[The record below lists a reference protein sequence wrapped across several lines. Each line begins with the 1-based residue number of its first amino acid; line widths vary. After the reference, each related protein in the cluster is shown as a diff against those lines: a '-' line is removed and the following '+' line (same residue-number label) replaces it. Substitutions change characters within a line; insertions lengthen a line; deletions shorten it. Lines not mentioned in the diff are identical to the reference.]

1 MRVKTLLVLAIAL
14 AGCRTSDAPTARL
27 ISGPHLQAMPAVT
40 AEMAPAPPGP
50 ASVSEPLRALAATFD
65 GDVGIA
71 VMDVQAGWISGVQG
85 ERSFPQQ
92 SVAKLW
98 VALNV
103 LDRVDRGELR
113 LDTPI
118 MVRPQDLSV
127 FSQPIAAEVRP
138 NGLLVTTVS
147 DLIRRALVQSDNAA
161 DDILIRISGGVAAVD
176 GTIANRRLGRLAV
189 GDEQMHLQ
197 SHIAG
202 LTWEPRFA
210 GQAPEFSAARAQV
223 PAEVRLARIAE
234 YVAAPPDGATPNATV
249 RALAQLARGRL
260 LSPAST
266 AVMLADMHAAR
277 TGRMRL
283 AGGLEPGWRIAHKTG
298 TGPDFRGEAVGIN
311 DVGILT
317 APDGHQYAVAVYI
330 ARTRAPNQDRLAM
343 MREVT
348 RTVIE
353 HWRSTQPGYIPP
365 EADPAAAGITVAM
378 RGDASAGRRANA
390 DDPAADAGE

>member
-1 MRVKTLLVLAIAL
+1 MRVKTLFVIALAL
-14 AGCRTSDAPTARL
+14 AGCRTSDAPTAL
-27 ISGPHLQAMPAVT
+27 TGGPSLHSMTAVSGQ
-40 AEMAPAPPGP
+40 MAPAPPGP
-50 ASVSEPLRALAATFD
+50 ADVTAALHDLAASLD

-71 VMDVQAGWISGVQG
+71 VMDVQDGWISDVQG

-103 LDRVDRGELR
+103 LDRVDRGLLR

-138 NGLLVTTVS
+138 NGLLVTNVGN
-147 DLIRRALVQSDNAA
+147 LLHRALVQSDNAA
-161 DDILIRISGGVAAVD
+161 DDMLIRISGGVPAVEE
-176 GTIANRRLGRLAV
+176 TIARRGLGRIAV
-189 GDEQMHLQ
+189 GDEQMYLQ
-197 SHIAG
+197 SRIAG
-202 LTWEPRFA
+202 LTWQPRFA
-210 GQAPEFSAARAQV
+210 GQAPEFNAARAQV
-223 PAEVRLARIAE
+223 PPEVRLARISE

-260 LSPAST
+260 LSPQST
-266 AVMLADMHAAR
+266 SVMLAEMHAAR

-283 AGGLEPGWRIAHKTG
+283 AGGLEPGWSIAHKTG
-298 TGPDFRGEAVGIN
+298 TGPDFRGESVGIN

-317 APDGHQYAVAVYI
+317 APDGRQYAVAVYI
-330 ARTRAPNQDRLAM
+330 ARTGAPNQDRLAM

-353 HWRSTQPGYIPP
+353 HWRRSQPGYVPP
-365 EADPAAAGITVAM
+365 EDGEDALTVASLD
-378 RGDASAGRRANA
+378 RTASA
-390 DDPAADAGE
+390 DDRAADASE